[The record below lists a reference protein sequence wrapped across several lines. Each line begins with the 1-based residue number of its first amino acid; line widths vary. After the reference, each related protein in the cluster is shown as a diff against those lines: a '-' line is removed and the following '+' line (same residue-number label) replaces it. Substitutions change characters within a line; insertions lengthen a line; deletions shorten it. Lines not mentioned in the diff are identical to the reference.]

1 MITLK
6 VNNGTAFSV
15 DFNKEE
21 VSLNGQTVASDWVS
35 IAPDKYHVIF
45 NNQSYTLEL
54 LSKDETGKQLTMMV
68 NGQKQVV
75 SIEDQYD
82 ALLKQLGMD
91 KMVAS
96 KVNEVKAPMPGL
108 VLRILVEEGQSVK
121 KGDALLV
128 LEAMKME
135 NIIKATGEGVI
146 KKVTVQP
153 KLAVDKNQVML
164 VME

>member
-1 MITLK
+1 MITIK
-6 VNNGTAFSV
+6 VNAGKEFAL
-15 DFNKEE
+15 DFNKKEIK
-21 VSLNGQTVASDWVS
+21 LDGQPVASDWVK
-35 IAPDKYHVIF
+35 IGDDKYHVLF
-45 NNQSYTLEL
+45 NNTSYTVEL
-54 LSKDETGKQLTMMV
+54 LGKDETGKQLTLVV

-75 SIEDQYD
+75 QVQDQFD
-82 ALLKQLGMD
+82 TLLKQLGMD

-108 VLRILVEEGQSVK
+108 VLRILVEEDQAVK

-135 NIIKATGEGVI
+135 NIIKAAGEGVI
-146 KKVTVQP
+146 KKIQVSP
-153 KLAVDKNQVML
+153 KVAVDKNQVMM

>member
-1 MITLK
+1 MITVK
-6 VNNGTAFSV
+6 VNNGSSFSI

-21 VSLNGQTVASDWVS
+21 ITLNGVKVVSDWVT
-35 IAPDKYHVIF
+35 IAPNKYHVIF
-45 NNQSYTLEL
+45 NHQSYTLEL
-54 LSKDETGKQLTMMV
+54 LGKDETGKNITLMV

-75 SIEDQYD
+75 AIEDQYD

-91 KMVAS
+91 KMVAN

-121 KGDALLV
+121 KGDGLLV

-135 NIIKATGEGVI
+135 NVIKATGDSII
-146 KKVTVQP
+146 KKIAVQT
-153 KLAVDKNQVML
+153 KVAVDKNQVML

>member
-6 VNNGTAFSV
+6 LENQNEYRFDVKNNEVWLNDTKVDADWLPIGKDKFHVLVNQQSITI
-15 DFNKEE
+15 E
-21 VSLNGQTVASDWVS
+21 VMG
-35 IAPDKYHVIF
+35 F
-45 NNQSYTLEL
+45 
-54 LSKDETGKQLTMMV
+54 DETGKQLTLMV
-68 NGQKQVV
+68 NGQKKVVQVQ
-75 SIEDQYD
+75 DQFD

-91 KMVAS
+91 KMVTS
-96 KVNEVKAPMPGL
+96 KINEVKAPMPGL
-108 VLRILVEEGQSVK
+108 VLRVLVTEGQAVK

-135 NIIKATGEGVI
+135 NIIKAAGEGVVKTI
-146 KKVTVQP
+146 KVEP

>member
-6 VNNGTAFSV
+6 VNNGPAFLI

-21 VSLNGQTVASDWVS
+21 VTLNGNMVSSDWAV
-35 IAPDKYHVIF
+35 IAQGKYHVIV
-45 NNQSYTLEL
+45 NHQSYTLEL
-54 LSKDETGKQLTMMV
+54 LGKDETGKQLTMMV

-75 SIEDQYD
+75 TIEDQYD

-91 KMVAS
+91 KLVAN

-108 VLRILVEEGQSVK
+108 VLRILVAEGQAVK

-135 NIIKATGEGVI
+135 NIIKATGEGVV
-146 KKVTVQP
+146 KKVSVQP

>member
-6 VNNGTAFSV
+6 LENQQEFTFNVKNNEVLLNDIKV
-15 DFNKEE
+15 D
-21 VSLNGQTVASDWVS
+21 SDW
-35 IAPDKYHVIF
+35 ILIGKNKFHVLV
-45 NNQSYTLEL
+45 NNQSVTIEFIET
-54 LSKDETGKQLTMMV
+54 DETGKQLTIMV

-75 SIEDQYD
+75 QVQDQFD

-91 KMVAS
+91 KMVSA
-96 KVNEVKAPMPGL
+96 KINEVKAPMPGL
-108 VLRILVEEGQSVK
+108 VLRILVTEGQAVQ

-135 NIIKATGEGVI
+135 NIIKAAGEGVVKTI
-146 KKVTVQP
+146 KVEP

>member
-6 VNNGTAFSV
+6 VNNGTAISV

-21 VSLNGQTVASDWVS
+21 VTLNGQTVASDWAF
-35 IAPDKYHVIF
+35 IAPHKYHVIF
-45 NNQSYTLEL
+45 NHQSYTLEL
-54 LSKDETGKQLTMMV
+54 IGKDETGKQLTMMV

-75 SIEDQYD
+75 AIEDQYD

-91 KMVAS
+91 KMVTS

-108 VLRILVEEGQSVK
+108 VLRILVEEGQAVK

-146 KKVTVQP
+146 KKVAVQP

>member
-6 VNNGTAFSV
+6 LDNQIDYTFDKKNNTV
-15 DFNKEE
+15 W
-21 VSLNGQTVASDWVS
+21 LNQEQLPSDWVE
-35 IAPDKYHVIF
+35 IGPNKYHVLV
-45 NNQSYTLEL
+45 NNQSVTVEWIGT
-54 LSKDETGKQLTMMV
+54 DETGKQLTLMV
-68 NGQKQVV
+68 NGQKKVIQVQ
-75 SIEDQYD
+75 DQFD

-91 KMVAS
+91 KLVTA

-108 VLRILVEEGQSVK
+108 VLRILVTEGQAVQ

-135 NIIKATGEGVI
+135 NIIKATGEGIVKTI
-146 KKVTVQP
+146 KVEA
-153 KLAVDKNQVML
+153 KLAVEKNQVML

>member
-6 VNNGTAFSV
+6 VNNGTAFSI
-15 DFNKEE
+15 DFNKQE
-21 VSLNGQTVASDWVS
+21 VTLNGQPVVSDWAS
-35 IAPDKYHVIF
+35 IAPNKYHVIF
-45 NNQSYTLEL
+45 NHQSYTLEL
-54 LSKDETGKQLTMMV
+54 LGRDETGKLVTMMV

-75 SIEDQYD
+75 AIEDQYD

-91 KMVAS
+91 KMVAG

-108 VLRILVEEGQSVK
+108 VLRILVEEGQSVQ

-135 NIIKATGEGVI
+135 NIIKATGEGVV
-146 KKVTVQP
+146 KKITVQP

-164 VME
+164 MME

>member
-6 VNNGTAFSV
+6 VNGGKDFTLDLNKKEISLNGTA
-15 DFNKEE
+15 
-21 VSLNGQTVASDWVS
+21 VSSDWVTTG
-35 IAPDKYHVIF
+35 PGKYHVLF
-45 NNQSYTLEL
+45 NHGSYTIEL
-54 LSKDETGKQLTMMV
+54 LGRDETGKQLTLAI

-75 SIEDQYD
+75 QVQDQFD
-82 ALLKQLGMD
+82 SLLKQLGMD
-91 KMVAS
+91 KLVTN

-108 VLRILVEEGQSVK
+108 VLRILVGEGDAVK

-135 NIIKATGEGVI
+135 NVIKATGEGVV
-146 KKVTVQP
+146 KKVVIEPRQ
-153 KLAVDKNQVML
+153 AVDKNQVML

>member
-6 VNNGTAFSV
+6 LDNQNEYTFDLKNS
-15 DFNKEE
+15 E
-21 VSLNGQTVASDWVS
+21 VWLNETKAAADWVP
-35 IAPDKYHVIF
+35 IGDHKFHVLF
-45 NNQSYTLEL
+45 GQRSVTVEVMGA
-54 LSKDETGKQLTMMV
+54 DETGKQLTLV
-68 NGQKQVV
+68 INGQKKTVQVQ
-75 SIEDQYD
+75 DQFD

-91 KMVAS
+91 KMTTA

-108 VLRILVEEGQSVK
+108 VLRVLVTEGQAVK

-135 NIIKATGEGVI
+135 NIIKALGEGVVKTI
-146 KKVTVQP
+146 KVES
-153 KLAVDKNQVML
+153 KLAVEKNQVML

>member
-6 VNNGTAFSV
+6 LENQQEFTFNVKNNEVLLNDMKV
-15 DFNKEE
+15 D
-21 VSLNGQTVASDWVS
+21 SDWIS
-35 IAPDKYHVIF
+35 IGKNKFHVLV
-45 NNQSYTLEL
+45 NNQSVTIEFIET
-54 LSKDETGKQLTMMV
+54 DETGKQLTIMV

-75 SIEDQYD
+75 QVQDQFD

-91 KMVAS
+91 KMVSA
-96 KVNEVKAPMPGL
+96 KINEVKAPMPGL
-108 VLRILVEEGQSVK
+108 VLRILVTEGQAVQ

-135 NIIKATGEGVI
+135 NIIKAAGEGIVKTI
-146 KKVTVQP
+146 KVEP

>member
-6 VNNGTAFSV
+6 LENQQEFTFNVKNNEVLLNDIKV
-15 DFNKEE
+15 D
-21 VSLNGQTVASDWVS
+21 SDW
-35 IAPDKYHVIF
+35 ILIGKNKFHVLV
-45 NNQSYTLEL
+45 NNQSVTIEFIET
-54 LSKDETGKQLTMMV
+54 DETGKQLTIMV

-75 SIEDQYD
+75 QVQDQFD

-91 KMVAS
+91 KMVSA
-96 KVNEVKAPMPGL
+96 KINEVKAPMPGL
-108 VLRILVEEGQSVK
+108 VLRILVTEGQAVQ

-135 NIIKATGEGVI
+135 NIIKAAGEGLVKTI
-146 KKVTVQP
+146 KVEP

>member
-6 VNNGTAFSV
+6 LDNQNEYKFDLKNG
-15 DFNKEE
+15 E
-21 VSLNGQTVASDWVS
+21 VWLNDTKVESDWVS
-35 IAPDKYHVIF
+35 IGHNKFHVLM
-45 NNQSYTLEL
+45 NHQSVTIEL
-54 LSKDETGKQLTMMV
+54 MGVDETGKQLTLII
-68 NGQKQVV
+68 NGQKKVVQVQ
-75 SIEDQYD
+75 DQFD
-82 ALLKQLGMD
+82 VLLKQLGMD
-91 KMVAS
+91 KMVTN

-108 VLRILVEEGQSVK
+108 VLRVLVNEGQAVK

-135 NIIKATGEGVI
+135 NIIKATGEGIVKTI
-146 KKVTVQP
+146 KVEP

>member
-6 VNNGTAFSV
+6 VNNDSVFAV

-21 VSLNGQTVASDWVS
+21 VKLNGKAVVSDWVT
-35 IAPDKYHVIF
+35 IAPNKSHVIL
-45 NNQSYTLEL
+45 NHQSYTLEL
-54 LSKDETGKQLTMMV
+54 LGKDETGKQLTLMV

-75 SIEDQYD
+75 AIEDQYD

-91 KMVAS
+91 KMVAN

-121 KGDALLV
+121 KGDGLLV

-135 NIIKATGEGVI
+135 NVIKATGEGVV
-146 KKVTVQP
+146 KKIAVATKV
-153 KLAVDKNQVML
+153 AVDKNQVML

>member
-6 VNNGTAFSV
+6 LENLNDYRFDLKNNEVWLNDTKVEADWLPIGKDKFHVLVNNHSV
-15 DFNKEE
+15 TIE
-21 VSLNGQTVASDWVS
+21 VMGA
-35 IAPDKYHVIF
+35 
-45 NNQSYTLEL
+45 
-54 LSKDETGKQLTMMV
+54 DETGKQLTLMV
-68 NGQKQVV
+68 NGEKKVVQVQ
-75 SIEDQYD
+75 DQFD

-91 KMVAS
+91 KMTTS
-96 KVNEVKAPMPGL
+96 KINEVKAPMPGL
-108 VLRILVEEGQSVK
+108 VLRVLVNEGQSVK

-135 NIIKATGEGVI
+135 NIIKAAGEGVVKTI
-146 KKVTVQP
+146 KVEP

>member
-6 VNNGTAFSV
+6 VNNGSAFSI
-15 DFNKEE
+15 DFNKQE
-21 VSLNGQTVASDWVS
+21 VILNGQPVASDWAV
-35 IAPDKYHVIF
+35 IAPNKYHVLF
-45 NNQSYTLEL
+45 NHQSYTLEL
-54 LSKDETGKQLTMMV
+54 VSKDETGKQLVLMV
-68 NGQKQVV
+68 NGQKHTVA
-75 SIEDQYD
+75 IEDQYD

-91 KMVAS
+91 KMVAN

-108 VLRILVEEGQSVK
+108 VLRILVKEGQAVK

-135 NIIKATGEGVI
+135 NVIKATGEGVV
-146 KKVTVQP
+146 KKITVQP

>member
-6 VNNGTAFSV
+6 LNNQQEFT
-15 DFNKEE
+15 FNVKGNE
-21 VSLNGQTVASDWVS
+21 VLLNDKKIDSDWVS
-35 IAPDKYHVIF
+35 IGVNKYHVLVQ
-45 NNQSYTLEL
+45 NQSVTVEFIEA
-54 LSKDETGKQLTMMV
+54 DETGKQLAIMI
-68 NGQKQVV
+68 NGQKQIVQV
-75 SIEDQYD
+75 QDQFD

-91 KMVAS
+91 KMVS
-96 KVNEVKAPMPGL
+96 NKINEVKAPMPGL
-108 VLRILVEEGQSVK
+108 VLRILVTEGQAVQ

-135 NIIKATGEGVI
+135 NIIKAAGEGVVKTI
-146 KKVTVQP
+146 KVEP